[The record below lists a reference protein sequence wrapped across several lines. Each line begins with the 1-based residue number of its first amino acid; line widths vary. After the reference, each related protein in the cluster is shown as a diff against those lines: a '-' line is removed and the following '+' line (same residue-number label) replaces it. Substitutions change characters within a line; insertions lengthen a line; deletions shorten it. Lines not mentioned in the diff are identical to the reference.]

1 MSSLILRAATR
12 ALAPLLLLLSLFLLW
27 RGHNEPGGGFIGGLV
42 AASAAA
48 LQGIAFG
55 PAAARRML
63 YLPPAGVAGVG
74 LALALLSILPS
85 ALGGLVPMAA
95 VWAKVELGG
104 GAVLPLGTPL
114 LFDVGVFL
122 VVVGSVVALIA
133 ALEHAPEE

>member
-12 ALAPLLLLLSLFLLW
+12 ALAPLLILLALFLLW

-63 YLPPAGVAGVG
+63 WLPPVGVAGVG
-74 LALALLSILPS
+74 LLCALLSILPS
-85 ALGGLVPMAA
+85 AIAGIAPMAA
-95 VWAKVELGG
+95 LWAKVDLGG
-104 GAVLPLGTPL
+104 AILPLGTPL
-114 LFDVGVFL
+114 LFDIGVFL
-122 VVVGSVVALIA
+122 VVVGGVVALIA
-133 ALEHAPEE
+133 ALERAPED

>member
-12 ALAPLLLLLSLFLLW
+12 ALAPLLLMLSLFLLW

-63 YLPPAGVAGVG
+63 WLPPVGVAATG
-74 LALALLSILPS
+74 LALAVLSILPS
-85 ALGGLVPMAA
+85 ALAGLPPMKAL
-95 VWAKVELGG
+95 WAKLDLGD
-104 GAVLPLGTPL
+104 GAVVPLGTPL
-114 LFDVGVFL
+114 LFDIGVFL
-122 VVVGSVVALIA
+122 VVVGSVVALIS
-133 ALEHAPEE
+133 ALEHAPE

>member
-1 MSSLILRAATR
+1 MSSLILRTATR
-12 ALAPLLLLLSLFLLW
+12 ALAPLLLMLSLFLLW

-63 YLPPAGVAGVG
+63 VMPPIAVAGLG
-74 LALALLSILPS
+74 LAAALLSILPS
-85 ALGGLVPMAA
+85 ALAGLPPMAA
-95 VWAKVELGG
+95 IWAKIELGG

-114 LFDVGVFL
+114 LFDIGVFL
-122 VVVGSVVALIA
+122 IVVGSIVALIG
-133 ALEHAPEE
+133 ALEHRPG

>member
-12 ALAPLLLLLSLFLLW
+12 ALAPLLLMLSLFLLW

-55 PAAARRML
+55 PSAARRML
-63 YLPPAGVAGVG
+63 WLRPVGVAGVG
-74 LALALLSILPS
+74 LAAALLSIVPS
-85 ALGGLVPMAA
+85 ALLGLPPMDAL
-95 VWAKVELGG
+95 WAKIDLGG
-104 GAVLPLGTPL
+104 GAYIPLGTPL

-122 VVVGSVVALIA
+122 VVVGGVVALIA
-133 ALEHAPEE
+133 ALEHAPD

>member
-12 ALAPLLLLLSLFLLW
+12 ALAPLLLILSLFLLW

-63 YLPPAGVAGVG
+63 WLPPVAVAGLG
-74 LALALLSILPS
+74 LAAALVSIAPS
-85 ALGGLVPMAA
+85 ALAGLPPMAA
-95 VWAKVELGG
+95 LWAKIELAG
-104 GAVLPLGTPL
+104 GAVIPLGTPL
-114 LFDVGVFL
+114 LFDIGVFL
-122 VVVGSVVALIA
+122 VVLGGVVALIA
-133 ALEHAPEE
+133 ALEHAPE

>member
-12 ALAPLLLLLSLFLLW
+12 ALAPLLLLLALFLLW
-27 RGHNEPGGGFIGGLV
+27 RGHNEPGGGFIAGLV

-63 YLPPAGVAGVG
+63 WAPPVGVAGLG
-74 LALALLSILPS
+74 LAVALASVIPS
-85 ALGGLVPMAA
+85 ALAGLPAMAA
-95 VWAKVELGG
+95 LWAKIDLGD
-104 GAVLPLGTPL
+104 GAYIPLGTPL
-114 LFDVGVFL
+114 LFDIGVFL

-133 ALEHAPEE
+133 ALEHTPE

>member
-12 ALAPLLLLLSLFLLW
+12 ALAPLLLMLSLFLLW

-63 YLPPAGVAGVG
+63 VLPPVAVAGLG
-74 LALALLSILPS
+74 LAVALASVIPS
-85 ALGGLVPMAA
+85 ALAGLLPMEAL
-95 VWAKVELGG
+95 WAKIDLGG
-104 GAVLPLGTPL
+104 GAYVPLGTPL
-114 LFDVGVFL
+114 LFDIGVFL

-133 ALEHAPEE
+133 ALEHEPH

>member
-1 MSSLILRAATR
+1 MDSLILRAATR

-63 YLPPAGVAGVG
+63 VLPPVAVAGLG
-74 LALALLSILPS
+74 LALAVASAIPS
-85 ALGGLVPMAA
+85 ALFGLPPMEAL
-95 VWAKVELGG
+95 WAKIDLGDG
-104 GAVLPLGTPL
+104 VYIPLGTPL
-114 LFDVGVFL
+114 MFDVGVFL
-122 VVVGSVVALIA
+122 VVAGGVVALIA
-133 ALEHAPEE
+133 ALEHEPH

>member
-12 ALAPLLLLLSLFLLW
+12 ALAPLLLMLSLFLLW

-63 YLPPAGVAGVG
+63 WLPPIGVAGIG
-74 LALALLSILPS
+74 LAAAVLSILPS
-85 ALGGLVPMAA
+85 ALFGLPPMDAL
-95 VWAKVELGG
+95 WAKIDLGD
-104 GAVLPLGTPL
+104 GAYVPLGTPL
-114 LFDVGVFL
+114 LFDIGVFL
-122 VVVGSVVALIA
+122 VVLGGVVALIA
-133 ALEHAPEE
+133 ALEHAPE